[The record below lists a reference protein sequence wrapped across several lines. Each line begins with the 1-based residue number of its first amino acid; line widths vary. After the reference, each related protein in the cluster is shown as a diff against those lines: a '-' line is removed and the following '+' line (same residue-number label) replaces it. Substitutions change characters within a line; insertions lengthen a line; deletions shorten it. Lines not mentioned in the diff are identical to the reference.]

1 MARSMMPLAT
11 RGGKITRDGK
21 PLFLSGINY
30 WSAVALAA
38 DTSGGGWSVLTADLD
53 ALAACGINL
62 IRVMGA
68 TEGPDTEPW
77 RIVPS
82 FQHEPGRY
90 DQRWVTGLT
99 RLVEELEKRAMYA
112 VVVLNNFW
120 QWSGGMSQYVNWSG
134 HGPIPY
140 PSPYEGG
147 SSASFERYAAQFFID
162 DRAKG
167 IFRDFLRFFIPTFRE
182 SPAVIW
188 ELANEPRGI
197 QHAAALTTWIH
208 ETARL
213 VKSIAPAQL
222 VTTGSEGETTDP
234 ARAGLDVLRNHECPD
249 IDLVTCHIWA
259 QNWGW
264 VRPESL
270 AADLPSSL
278 QQAERYLRHHAEL
291 AKVLGKP
298 LLLEEFGFPRDEA
311 AYDSE
316 SPTTLRDRYFAR
328 IYALVNDLLDS
339 TTIAGIAPWSW
350 AGSSIPARPGQL
362 WRPGDP
368 LTGDP
373 PHEKQGWYG
382 IYQADS
388 TTSVVRDGSTT
399 LRRRREG

>member
-1 MARSMMPLAT
+1 VRLAT
-11 RGGKITRDGK
+11 RRGKITRGGRAI
-21 PLFLSGINY
+21 FLSGSNY

-38 DTSGGGWSVLTADLD
+38 DTSGSGWNVLTADLD
-53 ALAACGINL
+53 ALAARGINL

-82 FQHEPGRY
+82 LQREPGRY
-90 DQRWVTGLT
+90 DQRWVTGLL
-99 RLVEELEKRAMYA
+99 RLVEELEKRDMYA
-112 VVVLNNFW
+112 IVVLNNFW
-120 QWSGGMSQYVNWSG
+120 QWSGGMSQYVSWSG

-140 PSPYEGG
+140 PSPFEAGG
-147 SSASFERYAAQFFID
+147 TESFERYAAEFFVD
-162 DRAKG
+162 DHAKG
-167 IFRDFLRFFIPTFRE
+167 MFRDFLRYFIPPLCE

-188 ELANEPRGI
+188 ELANEPRGK
-197 QHAAALTTWIH
+197 HRAAALTTWIH
-208 ETARL
+208 ETACL
-213 VKSIAPAQL
+213 VKSLAPEQL
-222 VTTGSEGETTDP
+222 VTTGSEGETPDP
-234 ARAGLDVLRNHECPD
+234 ESAGLDVLRNHESPY

-264 VRPESL
+264 ARPESL

-278 QQAERYLRHHAEL
+278 DRAKRYLCHHADL
-291 AKVLGKP
+291 ANVLGKP

-311 AYDSE
+311 AFGPE
-316 SPTTLRDRYFAR
+316 SPTTLRDRYFASL
-328 IYALVNDLLDS
+328 YELVNDMLDT

-373 PHEKQGWYG
+373 PHEMQGWYSV
-382 IYQADS
+382 YASDS
-388 TTSVVRDGSTT
+388 TTSVIRDGSTT
-399 LRRRREG
+399 LRRRTEG